1 LEPERNI
8 LIIVQNLPV
17 PFDRRVWQEA
27 TSLRKAGF
35 GVAVVC
41 PKKKIYTKSY
51 EQLEGV
57 DIYRYPLFYEADKG
71 VAGYFVEFVYCWI
84 ASLWLALKA
93 YAHRP
98 FHAIHACNPP
108 DTFFA
113 LAKLFRPL
121 GVKFVFDH
129 HDLCPEMYVAK
140 GRPRAGLLYRTQLL
154 LERLTLRSADRVIA
168 VNQSH
173 RDIAL
178 RRGGVEAAKVV
189 IVRSGPPR
197 AWADLHVVEPR
208 LKGGRQY
215 LVVYLGEMCQQD
227 GVDHLVRAIRHYAD
241 SWPKDTLFTII
252 GGGPEQQHMKE
263 MVHQMELDDWVHFT
277 GRVSDEVLWQHLATA
292 DLCVDPDPYTEW
304 SDLSTMNKMIEYLAF
319 GKPVVAFDL
328 TEHRR
333 SVGDA
338 AVYVDPNDDAGLAAA
353 IRDLLLDEKRRQAM
367 GRYGQLRFREHLAWE
382 NSEQNLLRMYS
393 GLLTAK
399 AAGTQP
405 EPHGATIK
413 ESGEDLLLR
422 PALARLRAILNKSN

>member
-1 LEPERNI
+1 MEPERNI

-57 DIYRYPLFYEADKG
+57 EIYRYPLIYEADKG

-84 ASLWLALKA
+84 ASLWLALRA
-93 YAHRP
+93 YSHSP

-113 LAKLFRPL
+113 LAMLFRPL

-129 HDLCPEMYVAK
+129 HDLCPEIYVAK
-140 GRPRAGLLYRTQLL
+140 GRPRAGLLYRALLL
-154 LERLTLRSADRVIA
+154 LERLTLRSADMVIA
-168 VNQSH
+168 VNRSH

-178 RRGGVEAAKVV
+178 QRGGVDAAKVV

-197 AWADLHVVEPR
+197 AWADLRVAEPR
-208 LKGGRQY
+208 LKAERKY
-215 LVVYLGEMCQQD
+215 LGVYLGEMCQQD
-227 GVDHLVRAIRHYAD
+227 GVDHLLRAIRHYAD
-241 SWPKDTLFTII
+241 SCPEDTLFALI
-252 GGGPEQQHMKE
+252 GGGPHQQHMKD
-263 MVHQMELDDWVHFT
+263 MAQHMGLNNWVQFT
-277 GRVSDEVLWQHLATA
+277 GRVPDEVLWQYLATA
-292 DLCVDPDPYTEW
+292 DLGVDPDPYTEW
-304 SDLSTMNKMIEYLAF
+304 SNLSTMNKMIEYLAF

-333 SVGDA
+333 SAQDA
-338 AVYVDPNDDAGLAAA
+338 AVYVDPNDDARLATA
-353 IRDLLLDEKRRQAM
+353 IRELLLDEERRQAM
-367 GRYGQLRFREHLAWE
+367 GHYGQLRFREHLAWE
-382 NSEQNLLRMYS
+382 NSEQELVRIYS
-393 GLLTAK
+393 GLLTTAK
-399 AAGTQP
+399 AAGVQP
-405 EPHGATIK
+405 EPRRAT
-413 ESGEDLLLR
+413 D
-422 PALARLRAILNKSN
+422 